1 MRGRPS
7 FLTVAARKVYAFSG
21 SSLRCLSQQEG
32 AMMSYYFQ
40 VVIGVVFWPVLVII
54 RYYRARQAQAAYSK
68 YLNEC
73 EERNDS
79 K

>member
-1 MRGRPS
+1 
-7 FLTVAARKVYAFSG
+7 
-21 SSLRCLSQQEG
+21 
-32 AMMSYYFQ
+32 MMSYYFQ